1 MTTQEQRELHRRM
14 DRAAGKRLDREDWE
28 AAKPYVLAATAVL
41 LIVGIAWAFWAG
53 GAM

>member
-1 MTTQEQRELHRRM
+1 MTPQEQRELHRRI
-14 DRAAGKRLDREDWE
+14 DNAVKRMDREDWE

-41 LIVGIAWAFWAG
+41 LIVGIAWAFWVR